1 MNQTIYDIQTKNVPV
16 WPELA
21 PLSLNS
27 ISKLTELKFESNGIK
42 SKLKRTVNLILLCV
56 NNKLLSINKYSIKN
70 SDL

>member
-16 WPELA
+16 WPELT

-27 ISKLTELKFESNGIK
+27 SSKLTELKFESNGIK

>member
-27 ISKLTELKFESNGIK
+27 IPKLTELKFESNGIK